1 MLGLGAEPDG
11 PTSVEVQR
19 ILDDVGRSVDVVGLT
34 IAEFVPRQVMHLQQI
49 LQTFLCSASSRRPPA
64 VPVGN
69 ARARAF
75 LPRYTL

>member
-11 PTSVEVQR
+11 LTSVEVQR

-49 LQTFLCSASSRRPPA
+49 LQTFPLL
-64 VPVGN
+64 GE
-69 ARARAF
+69 
-75 LPRYTL
+75 